1 MAELIKDLNTLRET
15 IAVNDTLVL
24 KIINLKAKHILI
36 KNNIDKIYSFI

>member
-15 IAVNDTLVL
+15 ISVNDTLVL

-36 KNNIDKIYSFI
+36 KNRIDKIYSFL